1 MKNNDVELI
10 QQILAGD
17 ENAFVE
23 LVTKYQ
29 KPVHALAWRKVG
41 DFHIAEEITQ
51 DTFLKVYQRL
61 HTLKDPNQFSG
72 WLYVIAT
79 RRCYAWLRKKR
90 IRTQPLEDAETTM
103 GQRDAYSRHV
113 VEQRAQ
119 TAVEAQREVVKR
131 LLAKLKESER
141 TVMTL
146 HYLGEMTVE
155 EISKFLG
162 VSAGTIKSRLQ
173 RARHRLQK
181 EETMIREALDHFQI
195 SPNLTDNIM
204 REIARLKPTPSV
216 SKPLVPWIAAAS
228 SVVLI
233 VLMLG
238 LGSKYFARFQQ
249 PYSLDAQTEMTV
261 ELVDAPIVQN
271 LEVKPDVRRELG
283 NSNVLG
289 ESDNNGQKPD
299 EILLATAQAEG
310 EDVSVPKQEWIQST
324 PLTGST
330 VNSFLA
336 TPEGDLYTYTK
347 GEIYKLPAKTETW
360 QHIFDIWTLPH
371 SSIGVQ
377 LLIVKWEDTLYY
389 TQSSELF
396 ASKDDGKSWNLLYSW
411 DSEKYWNSIELIL
424 TEQAFYMAFE
434 NDIFRSEDIGKTW
447 KSINDGLTGINALVN
462 IQNTLF
468 AGTSNGLYRYS
479 DDGWKRLEFPM
490 SVEGIQSVAATEDKF
505 YVLAGF
511 SWDVL
516 DPRKVSRG
524 LQRSWGIFR
533 SSDLGNSWE
542 DITPTNAWAVKDF
555 IAGAKLIA
563 AGDTLLV
570 MEKGM
575 VRSTNGGNTWM
586 PPQLA
591 GTSPQMDSKNPAV
604 VINTNTIYV
613 GSDDGL
619 HRSTDSGKSWH
630 IVNFSRGN
638 QADSLILYQ
647 EFDKRL
653 NTSAALYG
661 IVDGKIVKTIDRGKS
676 WDFVQMGKPITTP
689 HGNEPPHITHIVKSG
704 SVLHAKGI
712 DDSDEKTLIYSVSE
726 SDNTLKPIESI
737 PIFNSSEL
745 YQLLSQKRVLPFEL
759 QDKLTLA
766 QLQVNSSGAIQF
778 FKQFEVGNLRW
789 LPQLIQAGLRGPF
802 SVSGDTFYMEYNF
815 KLFKWKHGDT
825 EWSDT
830 GVEETVEL
838 ASDIA
843 RKDLKLAVSGNTVY
857 VGKRDGRFVQS
868 LDAGNNWKDIPVDFM
883 FPTPLK
889 NFKEILFAGSTVYV
903 ATDVGVATSDNGK
916 HWHAITDTVGSHLI
930 MEHLAIDGTTVYG
943 VTEKTGIHRLESG
956 TWEQIVSEI
965 PDSVTSLAVDGST
978 LYVGT
983 ENNGMLHY
991 NLEKE

>member
-1 MKNNDVELI
+1 MKNDDVELI
-10 QQILAGD
+10 QQVLAGD
-17 ENAFVE
+17 ENAFAE
-23 LVTKYQ
+23 LVKKYQ
-29 KPVHALAWRKVG
+29 KPVHALAWRKIG

-61 HTLKDPNQFSG
+61 HTLKNPNQFSG

-90 IRTQPLEDAETTM
+90 VQTQPLEDAETTM

-113 VEQRAQ
+113 VEDRVK
-119 TAVEAQREVVKR
+119 TDVESQREVVKR

-181 EETMIREALDHFQI
+181 EETMIREALDYFQI

-204 REIARLKPTPSV
+204 QEIARLKPAAPSG
-216 SKPLVPWIAAAS
+216 SKPLMPWVAAAS

-233 VLMLG
+233 MLMLG
-238 LGSKYFARFQQ
+238 IGSQYLARFQQ

-261 ELVDAPIVQN
+261 ELIDAPIVLN
-271 LEVKPDVRRELG
+271 LEAKPDVRREFG
-283 NSNVLG
+283 NPNTPG
-289 ESDNNGQKPD
+289 PSDNNGQKPD
-299 EILLATAQAEG
+299 EVLLATAQSDG
-310 EDVSVPKQEWIQST
+310 EDVSVPKQQWIQST

-336 TPEGDLYTYTK
+336 TPKDDLYTYTK

-371 SSIGVQ
+371 SSIGAQ
-377 LLIVKWEDTLYY
+377 LLIVKWDNTLYY

-434 NDIFRSEDIGKTW
+434 NDIFRSEDMGKTW
-447 KSINDGLTGINALVN
+447 KSISDGLTGINALVN
-462 IQNTLF
+462 IRNTLF

-505 YVLAGF
+505 YVLAGL

-516 DPRKVSRG
+516 DPQKVSQG

-542 DITPTNAWAVKDF
+542 NITPTNAWTVKDF

-563 AGDTLLV
+563 TGDTLLV

-575 VRSTNGGNTWM
+575 LRSTDGGNTWM
-586 PPQLA
+586 PPQLT

-604 VINTNTIYV
+604 VINTDTIYV

-619 HRSTDSGKSWH
+619 HRSTNSGKSWD

-647 EFDKRL
+647 ELDKRQ
-653 NTSAALYG
+653 NTSAALYA
-661 IVDGKIVKTIDRGKS
+661 IVGGKIVKTTDRGKS
-676 WDFVQMGKPITTP
+676 WDFAQMETPITAS
-689 HGNEPPHITHIVKSG
+689 HSDEPPHVTQIVKSG
-704 SVLHAKGI
+704 GVLHAKGI

-726 SDNTLKPIESI
+726 SDNTLKPIEGI
-737 PIFNSSEL
+737 PIFNSGAL
-745 YQLLSQKRVLPFEL
+745 YQLLSKKRVLPLEL

-766 QLQVNSSGAIQF
+766 QLQENSSGAIQF
-778 FKQFEVGNLRW
+778 FKQFEAGTLRW
-789 LPQLIQAGLRGPF
+789 LPQLIEAGLRGPF
-802 SVSGDTFYMEYNF
+802 TVSGDTFYVEYNF
-815 KLFKWKHGDT
+815 KLFRWKQGDAEWYDT
-825 EWSDT
+825 EL
-830 GVEETVEL
+830 EETVEL
-838 ASDIA
+838 SLDIA
-843 RKDLKLAVSGNTVY
+843 MKDLKLAVSGDTVY
-857 VGKRDGRFVQS
+857 VGKRDGHLVVSFDR
-868 LDAGNNWKDIPVDFM
+868 GTNWIDLTPMLPFPFKTFKDIV
-883 FPTPLK
+883 
-889 NFKEILFAGSTVYV
+889 FAGIVVYV
-903 ATDVGVATSDNGK
+903 ATDTGVAASDHGNNWG
-916 HWHAITDTVGSHLI
+916 AITDAADTNLI
-930 MEHLAIDGTTVYG
+930 MEHLALDGHTLYG
-943 VTEKTGIHRLESG
+943 VTKETGVYRLESG
-956 TWEQIVSEI
+956 TWKQVVSEI
-965 PDSVTSLAVDGST
+965 PENVTSLAVDGDT

-983 ENNGMLHY
+983 QNNGMLHFT
-991 NLEKE
+991 LEK

>member
-1 MKNNDVELI
+1 MKNDDVELI
-10 QQILAGD
+10 QQVLAGD

-23 LVTKYQ
+23 LVKKYQ

-119 TAVEAQREVVKR
+119 TAIEAQREVVKR

-181 EETMIREALDHFQI
+181 EETMIREALEHFQL

-204 REIARLKPTPSV
+204 QEVSRLKPTPSV
-216 SKPLVPWIAAAS
+216 SNPLVPWAIAATSAI
-228 SVVLI
+228 LI

-238 LGSKYFARFQQ
+238 IGSQQLFRFQQ
-249 PYSLDAQTEMTV
+249 PYTLDAQTEMKV
-261 ELVDAPIVQN
+261 ELVDTPIVLN
-271 LEVKPDVRRELG
+271 LEATPDIRRQLG
-283 NSNVLG
+283 NSNAFG

-299 EILLATAQAEG
+299 EISLAAQAEG
-310 EDVSVPKQEWIQST
+310 EDVSIPKQQWIQST

-371 SSIGVQ
+371 SSIGAQ

-396 ASKDDGKSWNLLYSW
+396 ASKDDGKSWDLLYSW

-479 DDGWKRLEFPM
+479 DDGWKRLEFPI
-490 SVEGIQSVAATEDKF
+490 SVEEIQSVAATEDKF

-533 SSDLGNSWE
+533 SSDLGNSWKN
-542 DITPTNAWAVKDF
+542 ITPTNAWAVKDF

-563 AGDTLLV
+563 ADDTLLV

-575 VRSTNGGNTWM
+575 VRSTDGGNTWM

-604 VINTNTIYV
+604 VINTDTIYV

-619 HRSTDSGKSWH
+619 HRSTNSGKSWN

-653 NTSAALYG
+653 NTSASLYG
-661 IVDGKIVKTIDRGKS
+661 IVDGKIVKTINRGKS
-676 WDFVQMGKPITTP
+676 WDFVQMEKPITTP
-689 HGNEPPHITHIVKSG
+689 HSDEPPHITQIVKSG
-704 SVLHAKGI
+704 SVLHAKGV
-712 DDSDEKTLIYSVSE
+712 DDSDEKTLIYSISE

-737 PIFNSSEL
+737 PIFNSSAL

-766 QLQVNSSGAIQF
+766 QLQENSSGAIQF

-802 SVSGDTFYMEYNF
+802 TVSGDTFYMEYNF

-838 ASDIA
+838 TSDIV

-868 LDAGNNWKDIPVDFM
+868 LDAGNNWKDIPVNFI
-883 FPTPLK
+883 FPTPL
-889 NFKEILFAGSTVYV
+889 NFFKDILFAGSTVYV
-903 ATDVGVATSDNGK
+903 ATDAGIAISDDGK
-916 HWHAITDTVGSHLI
+916 HWHAITDTAGTHLI
-930 MEHLAIDGTTVYG
+930 MEHLAVHGNTLYG
-943 VTEKTGIHRLESG
+943 VTKETGIYRLENG
-956 TWEQIVSEI
+956 TWEQVVSDI
-965 PDSVTSLAVDGST
+965 PDNVTSLAVDGST
-978 LYVGT
+978 VYVGT
-983 ENNGMLHY
+983 QSNGMLHY